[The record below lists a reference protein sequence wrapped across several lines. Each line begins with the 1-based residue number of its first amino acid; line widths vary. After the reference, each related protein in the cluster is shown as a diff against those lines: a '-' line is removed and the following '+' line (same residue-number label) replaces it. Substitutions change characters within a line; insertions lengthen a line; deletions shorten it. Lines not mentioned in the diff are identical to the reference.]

1 MPTYRRL
8 LILWF
13 FVPLHL
19 FLFRLSG
26 GRIFGRL
33 RRGWQSSSLMTR
45 GRKSAKRRA
54 TPLLY
59 FEVGEPGEYI
69 VVASNYGQ
77 DHDPAWFLNVVA
89 RTARCPSKSPENA
102 SQPRLASPSAKK
114 ASRSIDKVCCR
125 EFPLRQPIVPA
136 TERVIPVVALR
147 RA

>member
-33 RRGWQSSSLMTR
+33 EGDGSLILVTR

-89 RTARCPSKSPENA
+89 EPQVSVEITGERFAAEARVAEREEGIA
-102 SQPRLASPSAKK
+102 LY
-114 ASRSIDKVCCR
+114 DKVAAANSR
-125 EFPLRQPIVPA
+125 FAAYRAA

>member
-19 FLFRLSG
+19 FLFRISG

-33 RRGWQSSSLMTR
+33 EGDGSLILVTK
-45 GRKSAKRRA
+45 GRKTGKRHS

-77 DHDPAWFLNVVA
+77 DHHPAWFLHVA
-89 RTARCPSKSPENA
+89 TNPSVSVEITGERFAAEARIAEREEGVA
-102 SQPRLASPSAKK
+102 LY
-114 ASRSIDKVCCR
+114 DKVAAANAR
-125 EFPLRQPIVPA
+125 FAAYRAA

-147 RA
+147 SA

>member
-19 FLFRLSG
+19 FLFRISG

-33 RRGWQSSSLMTR
+33 EGDGSLILVTE
-45 GRKSAKRRA
+45 GRKTGKRRS

-77 DHDPAWFLNVVA
+77 GHHPAWFLNVAANPSVSVEITGERFAAEARIAEREEGVA
-89 RTARCPSKSPENA
+89 
-102 SQPRLASPSAKK
+102 LY
-114 ASRSIDKVCCR
+114 DKVAAANAR
-125 EFPLRQPIVPA
+125 FAAYRAA

-147 RA
+147 CA

>member
-33 RRGWQSSSLMTR
+33 EGDGSLVLVTR
-45 GRKSAKRRA
+45 GRKSGKKRS

-59 FEVGEPGEYI
+59 FEVGGPGEFI

-77 DHDPAWFLNVVA
+77 DRHPAWFLNIVANPSVSVEITGERFTAEARVVERNEGIA
-89 RTARCPSKSPENA
+89 LYGKVAAAN
-102 SQPRLASPSAKK
+102 PRFAAYR
-114 ASRSIDKVCCR
+114 A
-125 EFPLRQPIVPA
+125 A
-136 TERVIPVVALR
+136 TERVIPAVALR
-147 RA
+147 RT

>member
-19 FLFRLSG
+19 FLFRISG

-33 RRGWQSSSLMTR
+33 EGDGSLILVTE
-45 GRKSAKRRA
+45 GRKTGKRRS

-77 DHDPAWFLNVVA
+77 GHHPAWFLNVAANPSVSVEITGERFAAEARIAEREEGVA
-89 RTARCPSKSPENA
+89 
-102 SQPRLASPSAKK
+102 LY
-114 ASRSIDKVCCR
+114 DKVAAANVR
-125 EFPLRQPIVPA
+125 FAAYRAA

-147 RA
+147 CA